1 MEDQVHKF
9 EFPLDKG
16 LNLPKNM
23 VLHRFDDRYLFIA
36 SEKGMWLTVDEIR
49 ADLVQ
54 SLGQGNSLGKVIR
67 ETMDRRQITEH
78 GAICKMK
85 LLLKQVAVK
94 QFYEDTVP
102 IENAIEP
109 LDFNLQLHLTQQC
122 NLRCKHCYMDS
133 GVASLGELDLT
144 EWKDI
149 VDQFADLGGKSVTYS
164 GGEPLMFTGFYELA
178 DYVKQRN
185 LDTLLIT
192 NGMLI
197 QDASTAELVSR
208 QVDKIRIS
216 VDGATAEVHERIRGK
231 GTFVKVNKA
240 IELLSKT
247 DIWLEMAITIFP
259 ENLDDVVQN
268 LRNYLIHLHN
278 QGVRLDKV
286 GIGRGMRQGRAR
298 DSVDVLYFESKY
310 REIHRQLYG
319 AFWDLKIYKPIKTVE
334 CGYGRGLTISSTGD
348 VFPCGEYFS
357 RGANIKTHRLSDVY
371 SQFKRDRQR
380 SSVYNMPLCKN
391 CDLRFICGGGCR
403 IENIKRNGDLCRP
416 VCFPDKRRKYYQRLI
431 GRDEV
436 FQITQRLERSNV

>member
-1 MEDQVHKF
+1 MKDQVDKR

-23 VLHRFDDRYLFIA
+23 VFHRFDDRYLFIA
-36 SEKGMWLTVDEIR
+36 PEKGLWLTVDEIG
-49 ADLVQ
+49 AGFVQ
-54 SLGQGNSLGKVIR
+54 SLRQGNNLAKVIR
-67 ETMDRRQITEH
+67 ETMDRRQITEYD
-78 GAICKMK
+78 ATCKMK
-85 LLLKQVAVK
+85 SLLRQVAVK
-94 QFYEDTVP
+94 RFYEDTVP
-102 IENAIEP
+102 IENTTGP
-109 LDFNLQLHLTQQC
+109 FDFNLQVHLTQQC

-133 GVASLGELDLT
+133 GVASQGELSLA

-149 VDQFADLGGKSVTYS
+149 VDQFVDLGGKSVTYS

-197 QDASTAELVSR
+197 QDASTAESVSQR
-208 QVDKIRIS
+208 LNKIRVS
-216 VDGATAEVHERIRGK
+216 VDGATAEAHERIRGK

-247 DIWLEMAITIFP
+247 DVWLEIAITIFP
-259 ENLDDVVQN
+259 ENLEDVVQN
-268 LRNYLIHLHN
+268 LRNYLIHLYN

-286 GIGRGMRQGRAR
+286 QIASGMRQGRAR
-298 DSVDVLYFESKY
+298 NRVNVLYFESTF

-319 AFWDLKIYKPIKTVE
+319 EFWDLKILKPIKTVH
-334 CGYGRGLTISSTGD
+334 CGYGQGLTISSTGD
-348 VFPCGEYFS
+348 VGPCGEFLLM
-357 RGANIKTHRLSDVY
+357 GPNIKTDCLSDIY
-371 SQFKRDRQR
+371 TQFRTNQQL
-380 SSVYNMPLCKN
+380 SLVYNIPLCKN

-403 IENIKRNGDLCRP
+403 MKSLKQNGDLCRP
-416 VCFPDKRRKYYQRLI
+416 VCSPEGRQEFYKRLM

-436 FQITQRLERSNV
+436 FFRLAQKLE